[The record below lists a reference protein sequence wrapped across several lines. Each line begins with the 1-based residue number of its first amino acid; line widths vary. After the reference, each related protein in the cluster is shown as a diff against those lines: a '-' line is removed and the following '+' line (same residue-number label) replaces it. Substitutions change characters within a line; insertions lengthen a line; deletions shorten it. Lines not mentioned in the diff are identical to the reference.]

1 MLLIRFSAD
10 DQSVRNGVLED
21 GTVSEMLGSPFEEFE
36 LTGQTWRLDE
46 IRLRAPVRPTKI
58 VGVATNFP
66 GATGRTGEMT
76 EPLVFVKPPSSLAGP
91 SDTICSPFKG
101 QHVWGESELAIIIG
115 KTISRATD
123 KLAGEAIFGYTVAND
138 VSADNLYGWDHHL
151 ARSKAAD
158 TFCVLGP
165 WIDTEYRP
173 RSNRIESYHNGEL
186 LRRGTADERVFQE
199 PELLAWLSSWM
210 TLEQGDVILT
220 GAPTR
225 VRDRQFLADGDVFE
239 CRIEG
244 LGSLTNSFR
253 QTGSQTG

>member
-76 EPLVFVKPPSSLAGP
+76 EPLVFVKPPSSLTGP

-123 KLAGEAIFGYTVAND
+123 KLAGGGNFWLHGGERCKCRQPVMAGIITWRGQRQRIH
-138 VSADNLYGWDHHL
+138 SACWDPGL
-151 ARSKAAD
+151 IRNTAPDQTESKA
-158 TFCVLGP
+158 T
-165 WIDTEYRP
+165 T
-173 RSNRIESYHNGEL
+173 
-186 LRRGTADERVFQE
+186 TANCLDGALPMSVF
-199 PELLAWLSSWM
+199 
-210 TLEQGDVILT
+210 
-220 GAPTR
+220 
-225 VRDRQFLADGDVFE
+225 
-239 CRIEG
+239 
-244 LGSLTNSFR
+244 FR
-253 QTGSQTG
+253 NPNCLPGFHHG